1 MLEFVDGNTALLR
14 AAIDAG
20 CDFFAGYPITPATS
34 ILLEAVREL
43 PPRGGVVVQ
52 GEDEIASIGMCLAAA
67 MAGRKA
73 MTASSGPGMSLF
85 SETLGLAVMGEV
97 PLVVVDVQRMGPATG
112 GATTSA
118 DGDVQFARWCAPGGY
133 PIPVLAPT
141 DVRSAYV
148 VTRHAFNLAE
158 RLRTPVILLS
168 SKEVAMTRQTVDL
181 DAERDGIPVAT
192 RTPFEGPGSYLPYH
206 VARPQD
212 VPAFSPIGGEHP
224 VRFTT
229 SIHDERG
236 EITSDASRI
245 AAKLTHLERKITE
258 GTAGVVLA
266 DDDIQD
272 GAETLVVA
280 YGVAAAA
287 ARDAVDDIRA
297 GGGRVSLLT
306 LFTLWPFPDRRVRA
320 AARGHARVV
329 VPEHNFGQV
338 AREVERA
345 VHGAAVVPLQRVD
358 GGMISPSAIVGTVG
372 AARPRTVRT

>member
-1 MLEFVDGNTALLR
+1 MLEFIDGNTAVLR

-52 GEDEIASIGMCLAAA
+52 GEDEIASIGMSIAAS
-67 MAGRKA
+67 MAGRRA
-73 MTASSGPGMSLF
+73 MTATSGPGMSLM
-85 SETLGLAVMGEV
+85 SESIGLAVMGEV
-97 PLVVVDVQRMGPATG
+97 PLVIVDVQRMGPATG

-141 DVRSAYV
+141 DVRTAYV
-148 VTRHAFNLAE
+148 VARHAFNLAE

-168 SKEVAMTRQTVDL
+168 SKEVAMTRQTVDF
-181 DAERDGIPVAT
+181 DAERARLPVAT
-192 RTPFEGPGSYLPYH
+192 RRLFDGAGAYVPYR
-206 VARPQD
+206 VGRPED
-212 VPAFSPIGGEHP
+212 VPAFSAVGGAHA

-236 EITSDASRI
+236 EITNDPVKI

-258 GTAGVVLA
+258 DTDGVVLA
-266 DDDIQD
+266 DEDLQP
-272 GAETLVVA
+272 GAATLVVA

-287 ARDAVDDIRA
+287 AREAVDEVRA
-297 GGGRVSLLT
+297 GGGRASLLT
-306 LFTLWPFPDRRVRA
+306 LYTLGPFPDRRLRD
-320 AARGHARVV
+320 AARGHARIV

-338 AREVERA
+338 AREVER
-345 VHGAAVVPLQRVD
+345 VVRDGVVVPVQRID
-358 GGMISPSAIVGTVG
+358 GGMIAPSAI
-372 AARPRTVRT
+372 AQAVRA